1 MPMPKSVT
9 KINKDGV
16 HFISSV
22 EKVDYTIAELSK
34 AALRDVS
41 KLLKRIIKNDIAVYR
56 GVLKSNV
63 ASWVRKDRVTGQIE
77 LQIGIYDRK
86 QSIKKGKTPAIH
98 AHFLEFGTRSMPAQ
112 PFLTPAVTNNIKLI
126 RDIQSKYL
134 SAIENESKAIGLIEE
149 GDEISDES

>member
-16 HFISSV
+16 QFISSV
-22 EKVDYTIAELSK
+22 DRVDYTIAELSK
-34 AALRDVS
+34 AALRDVA
-41 KLLKRIIKNDIAVYR
+41 KVLRRIIKEDIAFYR

-63 ASWVRKDRVTGQIE
+63 ASWVRRDRITGEIE
-77 LQIGIYDRK
+77 LQIGIYSRK
-86 QSIKKGKTPAIH
+86 QSRKKNKTPVYH
-98 AHFLEFGTRSMPAQ
+98 AHLLEFGTRNMPAQ